1 MASSTSSNLPDGDD
15 LKQRVARVEGI
26 AHDLIERQLR
36 TITVIF
42 GLVSAVIV
50 AAGVL
55 VSVLAIYGKIEVRD
69 ATREMERK
77 FEVLA
82 GQALKVPVL
91 QILYEG
97 TELDQKVITVKAPTG
112 GVLQFSEIQLKNT
125 GSRATE
131 FVSVRVLLGGA
142 IDAGAEWQS
151 TPSGDKDF
159 PAAAFFGGP
168 YHISP
173 QETWTLPRF
182 FGVVKGALPEDMP
195 VKLQAFYG
203 QERPA
208 EARRR

>member
-82 GQALKVPVL
+82 GQALKVPLL

-97 TELDQKVITVKAPTG
+97 TRQKCDYCQGAHCRCVAEPEPSTLAPRG
-112 GVLQFSEIQLKNT
+112 LQTSVPFR
-125 GSRATE
+125 GSHLSLRSCRIWLT
-131 FVSVRVLLGGA
+131 R
-142 IDAGAEWQS
+142 
-151 TPSGDKDF
+151 
-159 PAAAFFGGP
+159 
-168 YHISP
+168 
-173 QETWTLPRF
+173 
-182 FGVVKGALPEDMP
+182 
-195 VKLQAFYG
+195 
-203 QERPA
+203 
-208 EARRR
+208 

>member
-97 TELDQKVITVKAPTG
+97 TRPKGDYCQGAHWRCVA
-112 GVLQFSEIQLKNT
+112 VL
-125 GSRATE
+125 RD
-131 FVSVRVLLGGA
+131 SVEEHGQQGNRVRLSA
-142 IDAGAEWQS
+142 S
-151 TPSGDKDF
+151 
-159 PAAAFFGGP
+159 
-168 YHISP
+168 SP
-173 QETWTLPRF
+173 WR
-182 FGVVKGALPEDMP
+182 
-195 VKLQAFYG
+195 
-203 QERPA
+203 RN
-208 EARRR
+208 RRRCRVVVYP

>member
-142 IDAGAEWQS
+142 IEVLS
-151 TPSGDKDF
+151 RSG
-159 PAAAFFGGP
+159 
-168 YHISP
+168 
-173 QETWTLPRF
+173 
-182 FGVVKGALPEDMP
+182 
-195 VKLQAFYG
+195 
-203 QERPA
+203 
-208 EARRR
+208 